1 MPENEHENEK
11 ESSAEEVTAED
22 RAQMAK
28 LYPNQA
34 GWTDAD
40 IEMARALGHL

>member
-1 MPENEHENEK
+1 MPEDEHESDK
-11 ESSAEEVTAED
+11 ESTAEEATAED

-40 IEMARALGHL
+40 IEMAKALGHL

>member
-1 MPENEHENEK
+1 MPEDEHENEK

-28 LYPNQA
+28 LYSNQT

-40 IEMARALGHL
+40 IEMAKALGHL

>member
-1 MPENEHENEK
+1 MPENEHEIEK
-11 ESSAEEVTAED
+11 QISGEGLTAED
-22 RAQMAK
+22 RAQTAK

-40 IEMARALGHL
+40 IEMAKAFGHL

>member
-1 MPENEHENEK
+1 MPENEHENQK
-11 ESSAEEVTAED
+11 KSSAEAVTAED

-34 GWTDAD
+34 GWTEAD
-40 IEMARALGHL
+40 IERAKARGNL